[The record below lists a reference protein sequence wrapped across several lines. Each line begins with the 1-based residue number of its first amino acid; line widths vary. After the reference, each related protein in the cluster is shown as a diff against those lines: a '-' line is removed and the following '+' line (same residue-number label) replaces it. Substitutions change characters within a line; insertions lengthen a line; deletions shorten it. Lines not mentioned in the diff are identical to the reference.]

1 MSKRPLRR
9 PRSNDSRRAQ
19 PQDDG
24 FVQTFAGNVAQAMAK
39 YEKMPTK
46 DPYALLERQS
56 RQMNTLVSLED
67 QCRKALVQDPR
78 GVDVYARFVT
88 FIAEER
94 RNALAAQPYFREPE
108 ATFIDEISPAI
119 RNQSVR
125 SLFKY
130 HFNFAFVAF
139 ACKMMAREW
148 SDHETTPFWS
158 LSEQLLAARQELV
171 ETNLPL
177 AISRA
182 RMFYSKTPKSHMDY
196 LDFVQLA
203 VEGLLA
209 AIDKFRLPF
218 RPVFRSVAIGRMTAL
233 FIERYSETT
242 LRFFPLDRRRIY
254 RANKALRRT
263 PPDQVD
269 YAALAQTVNDGL
281 EQRYQTS
288 PEDLACLMSA
298 AVCTLSVD
306 WQDTMSDGDEGRSF
320 GDGLAAPEEQRPD
333 VEAEANEQMLQLHS
347 ALHRLDAIE
356 AKVVK
361 MAMGLDY

>member
-1 MSKRPLRR
+1 
-9 PRSNDSRRAQ
+9 
-19 PQDDG
+19 
-24 FVQTFAGNVAQAMAK
+24 VQVFAGNVARAMAK
-39 YEKMPTK
+39 YEKMPVK
-46 DPYALLERQS
+46 DPEAFLERQS
-56 RQMNTLVSLED
+56 RQMNTLVSLEE
-67 QCRKALVQDPR
+67 QCRKALLQDHR
-78 GVDVYARFVT
+78 GIEVYTRFVN

-108 ATFIDEISPAI
+108 AIFIEEISPAI

-139 ACKMMAREW
+139 ARKMIAREW
-148 SDHETTPFWS
+148 DDHRSTPFWQ
-158 LSEQLLAARQELV
+158 LSDQLLVARQELV

-182 RMFYSKTPKSHMDY
+182 RMFYGKTPKSHMDY

-281 EQRYQTS
+281 EERYQTS

-306 WQDTMSDGDEGRSF
+306 WQDTMGDGDDGRSF

-333 VEAEANEQMLQLHS
+333 VEAEANEKMLQLHN

-356 AKVVK
+356 TKVVR